1 MSAVQIP
8 TKVRSLAIQFRRSMI
23 GAFAFISIWSTGAFA
38 QTSHSHPAPSQPAQ
52 TEEQKN
58 NQSALIKI
66 VRDAT
71 ERFQDVAEA
80 GREGYTLQFGCVSG
94 PDQGAMGLHFVNFDL
109 VSRGIIDPT
118 RPQIIIYE
126 PTADGHLKLIGVDF
140 LIIASMWDGDKSHTG
155 PPQLMGQLFH
165 FWESPNRFGLPA
177 FYTLHIWA
185 WKDNPNGAF
194 VNWHPNV
201 SCQQFNGQT
210 P

>member
-1 MSAVQIP
+1 
-8 TKVRSLAIQFRRSMI
+8 MI

>member
-1 MSAVQIP
+1 MNVVQVP
-8 TKVRSLAIQFRRSMI
+8 TKVRSLAIQFHRSMI
-23 GAFAFISIWSTGAFA
+23 CAFAFISICSTGAFA
-38 QTSHSHPAPSQPAQ
+38 QTNHPHTASSQAQ
-52 TEEQKN
+52 TDDQKN

-118 RPQIIIYE
+118 RPQIVIYE
-126 PTADGHLKLIGVDF
+126 PTGDGRLKLIGVDF
-140 LIIASMWDGDKSHTG
+140 LLIASVWDADKTHTG

-165 FWESPNRFGLPA
+165 YWESPNRFGLPA

-185 WKDNPNGAF
+185 WKENPNGAF

-201 SCQQFNGQT
+201 SCQQFNGQAQ
-210 P
+210 